1 MNQIEYKDTDLNSV
15 LDVDQENRTAKV
27 VWNTADEVDNDQ
39 DVVMSDAYTATIKS
53 RGPMGKQLIWSLT
66 DHRASTDNVIGKPS
80 ELYMEGG
87 KLIAVTKIADTNKGN
102 DIAKL
107 YNSGLI
113 NQHSIGFST
122 IRSEMNNETNVR
134 TIKELK
140 LYEGS
145 VVLWGANEN
154 TPTLGMAKGLN
165 LDEKKDFLC
174 KKLDIF
180 LKSFRNGNFTDETFS
195 LMEIEIKQ
203 IQKAISEI
211 NTQAANAAPAPLD
224 EKQLLDALK
233 KANSKL

>member
-1 MNQIEYKDTDLNSV
+1 MNPIEYKDTDMDSV
-15 LDVDQENRTAKV
+15 MDVDTENRTVKA
-27 VWNTADEVDNDQ
+27 VWNTADEVDSDE
-39 DVVMSDAYTATIKS
+39 DVVMSDAYSATIKS
-53 RGPMGKQLIWSLT
+53 RGPAGKQLIWALT
-66 DHRASTDNVIGKPS
+66 DHRASTDYVIGKPS
-80 ELYMEGG
+80 ELYLEGG
-87 KLIAVTKIADTNKGN
+87 KLIAVTKIADTTKGN

-165 LDEKKDFLC
+165 LNEKKDFLC

-211 NTQAANAAPAPLD
+211 NTQAATAAPEPLD